1 MADKLDMSIS
11 LTRFDNY
18 EAYELEESKKV
29 DKALVELVVE
39 LLNIVVF
46 KSDDSL
52 DVKEKKKKLGQLKIS
67 VYEKLQKLALG
78 LENTESPINQ
88 EIIKMYVSYTIK
100 YSSKLFGLKKNKNKP
115 EFIHTLNIKKDKQG
129 KYDLSVELVEG
140 NVFTLNNLNSLLSII
155 NSKIINSS
163 FVIKIETR

>member
-1 MADKLDMSIS
+1 MTDRLDMSIS
-11 LTRFDNY
+11 LTRYDNY

-29 DKALVELVVE
+29 DKALIELVVE

-52 DVKEKKKKLGQLKIS
+52 DTKEKKKKLGQLKIS
-67 VYEKLQKLALG
+67 MYEKLQELALG

-115 EFIHTLNIKKDKQG
+115 EFMHTLNINKDKQG
-129 KYDLSVELVEG
+129 KYSFNVELVEG
-140 NVFTLNNLNSLLSII
+140 NILTLNNLNTLLSVI
-155 NSKIINSS
+155 NSKISHSS
-163 FVIKIETR
+163 FTLKIDI